1 MLRETRN
8 TGSDEAVSRAGY
20 GGRRLLLCL
29 GMLIFAREVSA
40 DVPLNGRRQDLAF
53 DTNQVHAVAAEA
65 YRVRLQALAAQRK
78 LDNDAAQVARI
89 RNIAARVVAQ
99 AVSLKPEARNW
110 PWDIHVTETRRI
122 EASSMAGGKIL
133 LGLPPARAEKLAD
146 PEIAALIA
154 HEVAHAIAE
163 HVHEQLS
170 QVHRSNPAYA
180 HFGVEDTIAVMDW
193 DLSLALRL
201 QPLSRLHELE
211 ADDLG
216 IHLTAQAGFRPHGL
230 TAFYKELDSG
240 TSTAGLLDS
249 HGSPSWRVSA
259 IKAFVAYA
267 KLVYAESVSAQP
279 RQYSFTDSLVR

>member
-1 MLRETRN
+1 MSTWN
-8 TGSDEAVSRAGY
+8 NGAASRVGR
-20 GGRRLLLCL
+20 GGRRLVLCL
-29 GMLIFAREVSA
+29 GMLIFARGASA
-40 DVPLNGRRQDLAF
+40 DVPLNGRQQDLAF
-53 DTNQVHAVAAEA
+53 DTNQVHAVAATT
-65 YRVRLQALAAQRK
+65 YRARLEALAAQGN
-78 LDNDAAQVARI
+78 LDIDLAQVARI
-89 RNIAARVVAQ
+89 QNIAARVIAQ
-99 AVSLKPEARNW
+99 AVSLKPEARDW
-110 PWDIHVTETRRI
+110 PWDIHVAETRRI

-133 LGLPPARAEKLAD
+133 LGLPPGRAEKLDD

-170 QVHRSNPAYA
+170 QVYRSNPAYA

-230 TAFYKELDSG
+230 TAFYKKELASG
-240 TSTAGLLDS
+240 PSPAGLLDT
-249 HGSPSWRVSA
+249 HGAPSWRMSA

-267 KLVYAESVSAQP
+267 KLVYADSLSARP
-279 RQYSFTDSLVR
+279 PQYSFTDSLVR